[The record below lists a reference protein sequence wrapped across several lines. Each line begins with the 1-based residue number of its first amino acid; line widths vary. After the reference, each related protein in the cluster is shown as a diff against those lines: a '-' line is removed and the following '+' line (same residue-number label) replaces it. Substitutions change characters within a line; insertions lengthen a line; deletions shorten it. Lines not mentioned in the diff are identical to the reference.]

1 MALFLLNIY
10 KVPFSSHS
18 GSTAWP
24 GVASIFM
31 SSYFIAGYLLEKL
44 DCCTVDGE
52 VDWSDTS
59 ESSGDS
65 SSEDVT
71 WLKKESPLLASD

>member
-1 MALFLLNIY
+1 
-10 KVPFSSHS
+10 
-18 GSTAWP
+18 
-24 GVASIFM
+24 M